1 MNMLLIP
8 VIWCLDQW
16 TKKRAEITLKDRERV
31 YCLKEKAS
39 LKLVYNRGAFLGL
52 LKETP
57 TLLNLLTL
65 VCLGGLLVLGLPY
78 WLSGNKRM
86 TATGLA
92 LIFAGAAGN
101 YTDRVLKGKVV
112 DFLAFAPRHKVHFN
126 LADFAIFLGAGLMV
140 IGEVFGQ

>member
-8 VIWCLDQW
+8 AIWCLDQW
-16 TKKRAEITLKDRERV
+16 TKKRAETTLKDRERV
-31 YCLKEKAS
+31 YMLSEKAS

-57 TLLNLLTL
+57 TLLHLLTL
-65 VCLGGLLVLGLPY
+65 VCLGVLLILGLPY
-78 WLSGNKRM
+78 WLSGNNRM
-86 TATGLA
+86 TGTGLA

-101 YTDRVLKGKVV
+101 YTDRAFKGKVV
-112 DFLAFAPRHKVHFN
+112 DFLAFAPKHKVHFN
-126 LADFAIFLGAGLMV
+126 LADFAIFIGAGLLV